1 MTMIETADETAE
13 NAGSPGAVGEAKTQ
27 KQGLARW
34 LPLALIALGAGA
46 AIFFLGDYLSFQ
58 TLADN
63 RDALLGW
70 RDENLVAT
78 IAVFVLA
85 YAVATAFSVPGAVWF
100 TITGGFLFGTWFGT
114 ALSVTGATIGAIL
127 IFLAARTS
135 LGETL
140 KEKAGSWLTRIEK
153 GFQEGAVSYLLIMR
167 LVPAIPFFVANLAP
181 AFLGV
186 PLRTFAWTTFV
197 GIIPGAAVYSSIGNG
212 VGALIDKGET
222 PDLGI
227 IFSPEV
233 LGPLVGLALLAAL
246 PLIIKRFRKP

>member
-1 MTMIETADETAE
+1 PAAGLLPQRLAERGAGGEEDQDGADGGPRDREGGAE
-13 NAGSPGAVGEAKTQ
+13 PGAEEEA
-27 KQGLARW
+27 
-34 LPLALIALGAGA
+34 
-46 AIFFLGDYLSFQ
+46 
-58 TLADN
+58 
-63 RDALLGW
+63 
-70 RDENLVAT
+70 
-78 IAVFVLA
+78 
-85 YAVATAFSVPGAVWF
+85 
-100 TITGGFLFGTWFGT
+100 

-140 KEKAGSWLTRIEK
+140 KEKAGGWLTKIEQ

-167 LVPAIPFFVANLAP
+167 LVPAIPFFIANLAP

-197 GIIPGAAVYSSIGNG
+197 GIIPGAAVYSSIGSG

-246 PLIIKRFRKP
+246 PVIIKRFRKS